1 MSEKNKNQIINAGC
15 ASIGDGG
22 IWFVH
27 YVLPVLM
34 FYDFGLKQI
43 TKTKIIPCGKSPV
56 PWVIYAGIIV
66 TDKKVFLFP
75 RTVRESFV
83 YDIET
88 DQMRKLDTSEFS
100 DNFFRAYIYNEYIY
114 AKPIGKTSM
123 LKINILTEEVKHMQR
138 SNDLPLLK
146 EANCLNGRKVIC
158 LTESKEELLV
168 FELDREN
175 WRRLKLHNG
184 NCNGASIDYIN
195 GNIYVFDLDTQ
206 KIFEI
211 DNHGYIKKRST
222 ELPIKSAA
230 VYHTPDGKVVVN
242 SNHTGEIF
250 YLDNNLEVV
259 EKDDIKIQQSNLISP
274 YLVGCW
280 FGDEK
285 TTYGILKSNELLV
298 IDKKAR
304 IFNKLQMTDVMWK
317 NLAQKYVEQTIY
329 EKVMTENELYT
340 IYDFLDAIR
349 ND

>member
-56 PWVIYAGIIV
+56 PWAIYAGIIV

-75 RTVRESFV
+75 RIVRESFV

-100 DNFFRAYIYNEYIY
+100 DNFFRAYNYNEYIY
-114 AKPIGKTSM
+114 AMPIGKSYM
-123 LKINILTEEVKHMQR
+123 LKINIITEEVEHIKR

-146 EANCLNGRKVIC
+146 EANCLNGRNVIC

-195 GNIYVFDLDTQ
+195 GNMYVFDLDTQ
-206 KIFEI
+206 KIIEI
-211 DNHGYIKKRST
+211 DNHGYIKKRSS

-230 VYHTPDGKVVVN
+230 IYHTPDGKVVVN
-242 SNHTGEIF
+242 SNYSGEIF

-259 EKDDIKIQQSNLISP
+259 EKDDIKIPKSSLISP
-274 YLVGCW
+274 YLIGCW
-280 FGDEK
+280 LEDKKNTF
-285 TTYGILKSNELLV
+285 GILKSNELIV
-298 IDKKAR
+298 IDKLGR
-304 IFNKLQMTDVMWK
+304 TFYKLQMEDIMWK
-317 NLAQKYVEQTIY
+317 NLAKKYLDQIIY
-329 EKVMTENELYT
+329 EKPITENELYN
-340 IYDFLDAIR
+340 IHDFLDSIR
-349 ND
+349 G